1 MKIFLFGIRLKEA
14 EETRHVEEVLEFAR
28 KNNILI
34 AIPKMFNKELVARG
48 IYSGDCIIL
57 PSRTELLEFQPDVA
71 VTMGGDGTILQVA
84 TWIQNSGIPVLG
96 INLGRLGF
104 LASVEKG
111 MIREALDLILK
122 KKYTIDHRAML
133 SLESNKQLFVDF
145 PYALNDFTLHKR
157 DNSSMITIFVYV
169 DGQPLNA
176 YWADG
181 IIISTPTGSTG
192 YSLSCGGPIVF
203 PQASNFVISAVAPH
217 NLNVRP
223 IVLSDAHTVTFRV
236 EGRSDNFMC
245 TLDGRYETV
254 TAEHVIHIKKADF
267 TLGMIRLQGQS
278 FLKTMGEKLSWGIDK
293 RN

>member
-1 MKIFLFGIRLKEA
+1 MKIFLFGIRLKEK
-14 EETRHVEEVLEFAR
+14 EETQHVEEVLEFAR
-28 KNNILI
+28 TNKILTG
-34 AIPKMFNKELVARG
+34 IPKIFNKELFARG
-48 IYSGDCIIL
+48 IYTGDCVIL
-57 PSRTELLEFQPDVA
+57 PGRPELLEFQPDLA

-84 TWIQNSGIPVLG
+84 TWIQDSGIPVLG

-111 MIREALDLILK
+111 MIREALGLVLK

-133 SLESNKQLFVDF
+133 ALESNKQLFLDF
-145 PYALNDFTLHKR
+145 PFALNDFTLHKR

-267 TLGMIRLQGQS
+267 TLGMIRLHGQS